1 MKQIF
6 SMKRI
11 IILIGLLA
19 AANIVAAQNAQK
31 EYKLVW
37 NEPYDFAVGMSYG
50 YSDISR
56 SAIGIDLKCRW
67 VGLGAELS
75 TGIHPINY
83 TYLEVQTEQI
93 INANPLARIDN
104 VRIQEF
110 SRYSFMLYANAHLRY
125 FSIGL
130 GWGIS
135 DWTLVWDYDLHQS
148 NYSAYTREPS
158 FWLRPY
164 IEGHLP
170 IFNNKLILSP
180 KIGAGISLTKDP
192 DGMHRDVCMYYGI
205 GILKTLTFN
214 KKHIEQ

>member
-1 MKQIF
+1 
-6 SMKRI
+6 MKRI

-31 EYKLVW
+31 EYKLLW
-37 NEPYDFAVGMSYG
+37 NEPYDFAVGVSYG

-56 SAIGIDLKCRW
+56 SAIGIDLKFRKF
-67 VGLGAELS
+67 GLGAELS

-83 TYLEVQTEQI
+83 TYPEVQTEQI

-130 GWGIS
+130 GCGIS
-135 DWTLVWDYDLHQS
+135 DWTLVWNYDLHHS
-148 NYSAYTREPS
+148 NYCTYTRKPS
-158 FWLRPY
+158 VWLRPY

-180 KIGAGISLTKDP
+180 KIGVGICLKIDP
-192 DGMHRDVCMYYGI
+192 DDLYRDVCMYYGI

>member
-1 MKQIF
+1 
-6 SMKRI
+6 MKRI
-11 IILIGLLA
+11 IILIGLLV

-37 NEPYDFAVGMSYG
+37 NEPYDFAVGVSYG

-56 SAIGIDLKCRW
+56 SAIGFDLKFRKF
-67 VGLGAELS
+67 GLGAELS

-83 TYLEVQTEQI
+83 TYPGVLTEEI
-93 INANPLARIDN
+93 INDLPLARIDN

-110 SRYSFMLYANAHLRY
+110 SHYSFMLYANAHLRY

-130 GWGIS
+130 GCGIS
-135 DWTLVWDYDLHQS
+135 DWGLVWNCPVHHS
-148 NYSAYTREPS
+148 NYWTYTRKPS

-180 KIGAGISLTKDP
+180 KIGAGICLKIDP
-192 DGMHRDVCMYYGI
+192 DDLYRDVCMYYGI

>member
-1 MKQIF
+1 
-6 SMKRI
+6 MKRI

-37 NEPYDFAVGMSYG
+37 NEPYDFAVGVSYG

-83 TYLEVQTEQI
+83 TYPEVLTEQI

-104 VRIQEF
+104 VEIQEF
-110 SRYSFMLYANAHLRY
+110 SRYSFMLYVNAHLRY
-125 FSIGL
+125 FSIGI
-130 GWGIS
+130 GWGLN
-135 DWTLVWDYDLHQS
+135 DWGWVENYDVELLSVQTRGAS
-148 NYSAYTREPS
+148 YVYREPS
-158 FWLRPY
+158 YWVRPY